1 MNKDK
6 VSYEVHIFND
16 ASELAYGAVAYSQ
29 LAPVKTVSLPRLE
42 LKNAA
47 VVGVLYAQV
56 IKKEI
61 SLPLSTFKYW
71 TDSTLTLQYI
81 TVKSHRFKVYV
92 ANRVAEILE
101 YTDTGDWQHI
111 DAKMN
116 LADMCT
122 RGLMDQANL
131 LQRDKHGKSW
141 LLGPDFLTEEH
152 QVNNIVIGEIDEDN
166 PEIKKKN
173 ILVAATFIKQLCLEY
188 KRFSSYQRIIRVIC
202 WMKRFCWNARDT
214 VKTKAF

>member
-92 ANRVAEILE
+92 AN
-101 YTDTGDWQHI
+101 
-111 DAKMN
+111 
-116 LADMCT
+116 
-122 RGLMDQANL
+122 
-131 LQRDKHGKSW
+131 
-141 LLGPDFLTEEH
+141 
-152 QVNNIVIGEIDEDN
+152 
-166 PEIKKKN
+166 
-173 ILVAATFIKQLCLEY
+173 
-188 KRFSSYQRIIRVIC
+188 
-202 WMKRFCWNARDT
+202 
-214 VKTKAF
+214 